1 MVSKLAKTQVLLQ
14 LLVGGIDGA
23 CGQRVYTLFV
33 YLASL
38 LIFYTSEKY
47 LREKAWSEMKSLF
60 PFRSLSILAKGEVFL
75 KTAWYLLSTGV
86 CLTCGPERKRE
97 EF

>member
-1 MVSKLAKTQVLLQ
+1 MVSKLAKAQVLVQ
-14 LLVGGIDGA
+14 LLVGAMDGA

-47 LREKAWSEMKSLF
+47 LRGKAWNEMQSLPLEVF
-60 PFRSLSILAKGEVFL
+60 LSWLKDGEVFCKDCL
-75 KTAWYLLSTGV
+75 VPLIHWCLSD
-86 CLTCGPERKRE
+86 LWPRAEA
-97 EF
+97 